1 MGEQRYK
8 QWAQCSSAIPT
19 LPPPT
24 TDPTD
29 QAAGAFTAMENVCL
43 LLSSR
48 KLLKNKKYKM
58 LVSNRQL
65 PHAKNYNHKFNPI
78 SILWLKMKHMLL
90 LPAIKNRYFYH
101 LRTNLCSQIS
111 QEQHYSQ
118 TTPDLPK
125 SSIATLLGS
134 RHLKCFCQVLTL

>member
-1 MGEQRYK
+1 
-8 QWAQCSSAIPT
+8 
-19 LPPPT
+19 
-24 TDPTD
+24 
-29 QAAGAFTAMENVCL
+29 
-43 LLSSR
+43 
-48 KLLKNKKYKM
+48 M

-118 TTPDLPK
+118 TTPDLLK